1 MNEESYRRSGI
12 LKIQTL
18 KSCTSVTVNGNGKSF
33 NNSLTI
39 TLPAADT
46 PNFRQKEIFYTIKI
60 KYFLLTIPNQT

>member
-1 MNEESYRRSGI
+1 MNKNAYRRSGI

-18 KSCTSVTVNGNGKSF
+18 KSWASVTVNGNGKSF

-46 PNFRQKEIFYTIKI
+46 PNQRNIYIIQDRM
-60 KYFLLTIPNQT
+60 FLLTIPNQT

>member
-1 MNEESYRRSGI
+1 MNKNAYRRSGI

-18 KSCTSVTVNGNGKSF
+18 KSWASVTVNGNGKSF

-46 PNFRQKEIFYTIKI
+46 PNQRYIYIIQDRM
-60 KYFLLTIPNQT
+60 FLLTIPNQT